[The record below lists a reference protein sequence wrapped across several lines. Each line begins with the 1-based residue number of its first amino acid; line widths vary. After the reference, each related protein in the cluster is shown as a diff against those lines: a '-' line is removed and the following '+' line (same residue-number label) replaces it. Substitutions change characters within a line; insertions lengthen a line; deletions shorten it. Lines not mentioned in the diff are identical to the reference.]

1 MNIQSSSTLKKIIIS
16 FLTFLLIH
24 IAKAQNNNF
33 SVCFGKSATITG
45 SAGQVI
51 NLYTQLLGGTLVGSG
66 ISVTTNPLISNTT
79 YYLGDASNALL
90 PRIPIVVAVNPLPSS
105 NISSSSNNF
114 CLGKSSTLT
123 ATTSSS
129 FENKINFSG
138 VYGLAN
144 SVIKNNNTNGGID
157 INFMPDS
164 LILVSSSDN
173 GSGNPGYSEYAFRAN
188 ASGTIKFN
196 WYFTCLDGSI
206 YDYPTI
212 AINNGVFNYLNG
224 YALSSSIQNQRGSHT
239 QTVMIGD
246 TVRLRIETVDNLF
259 ASGKC
264 VISGLIAPIPATV
277 SVDWYSTAIGGT
289 SLGNGNTYTA
299 TPTSSGSKNY
309 YAESVSSNGC
319 TSATRVL
326 TNLNVYSAPIF
337 SINGPSSICPAQTV
351 TLNAI
356 GNNNFVWSNGVING
370 IPFSPAATNTYK
382 LIATTSNGCKDSAF
396 KTVVLN
402 NAPNIAINT
411 SAPSGQVCA
420 GTPVTLSG
428 TGANSYVWNNGI
440 TNAVAFTPVS
450 SANYILTGTD
460 SNGCSNSI
468 AQFITVNA
476 LPNVIINSVPSNAL
490 VCAGSTATLTAS
502 GASTY
507 NWSGGIINGQAF
519 TPSGTV
525 TYTVTATDL
534 NGCVK
539 AVNKT
544 VSVTSLPNL
553 SISSI
558 PQIDTI
564 CSGSNMTLFGN
575 GAANY
580 VWSNSII
587 NGTVFNPT
595 ITTTYTLTG
604 TGANGCSTTLNK
616 TIVINT
622 LPIITINSTPT
633 NTSVCSGTSVILS
646 AFGANTYTWS
656 GGITNNIAFNAS
668 STINYS
674 VTGTDLNGCSN
685 SASQIITVKP
695 KPIISINAN
704 PVNAIVCAGLP
715 ATLTATGAVTYNWNN
730 NVLNAVSFIP
740 NVSGTYVVNA
750 IGANGCTS
758 SDSLVISI
766 QAAPS
771 YSTTVNGNS
780 ISANQA
786 NANYQWLDCNSNLQ
800 IPSQINQIYTPSQN
814 GAYAVIVS
822 QGACTD
828 TSACV
833 NITNI
838 GIQTISDNDQIISI
852 FPNPNN
858 GAFTIQSKT
867 KGEYVILNELGQT
880 LQTFQTN
887 GENNYSVNLKGLAN
901 GIYFLKGKN
910 GEQVVNEKIILQN
923 L

>member
-1 MNIQSSSTLKKIIIS
+1 MLYFTLKKGC
-16 FLTFLLIH
+16 FFFVF
-24 IAKAQNNNF
+24 IALFQVLKSQNNYTICSGNTV
-33 SVCFGKSATITG
+33 SITG
-45 SAGQVI
+45 APSQNVK
-51 NLYTQLLGGTLVGSG
+51 LYTQYTGGSFIGAG
-66 ISVTTNPLISNTT
+66 ISVTTPVLTSSTT
-79 YYLGDASNALL
+79 YYIEDASNALI
-90 PRIPIVVAVNPLPSS
+90 PRIPVVVAVNPLPSS
-105 NISSSSNNF
+105 TITSSLNNF

-123 ATTSSS
+123 ALSSNS

-138 VYGLAN
+138 VYGIAN

-157 INFMPDS
+157 INFFPDS
-164 LILVSSSDN
+164 LVLVSSGDN
-173 GSGNPGYSEYAFRAN
+173 NSGNPGYSEYAFRAN

-196 WYFTCLDGSI
+196 WHFTCLDGSI

-212 AINNGVFNYLNG
+212 ALNNGPFNYFNA
-224 YALSSSIQNQRGSHT
+224 YALSSSVQNQRGSHT
-239 QTVMIGD
+239 QTVTIGD

-259 ASGKC
+259 APGKC
-264 VISGLIAPIPATV
+264 VISGLIAPIPASV
-277 SVDWYSTAIGGT
+277 SVDWYSTAIGGI
-289 SLGNGNTYTA
+289 SLGNGNTYIA
-299 TPTSSGSKNY
+299 MPTSSGFKNY

-319 TSATRVL
+319 PSATRAL
-326 TNLNVYSAPIF
+326 ANLNVYSAPVF
-337 SINGPSSICPAQTV
+337 SISGPSSICPGQTV

-402 NAPNIAINT
+402 NAPSIAINT

-420 GTPVTLSG
+420 GTLVTLSG
-428 TGANSYVWNNGI
+428 TGANTYAWNNGI

-519 TPSGTV
+519 IPSGTV

-544 VSVTSLPNL
+544 VSVTSVPNL
-553 SISSI
+553 SINSI

-564 CSGSNMTLFGN
+564 CSGSNLTLFGS
-575 GAANY
+575 GAVNY
-580 VWSNSII
+580 LWSNGVV

-595 ITTTYTLTG
+595 TTKTYILTG

-616 TIVINT
+616 TIVVNS
-622 LPIITINSTPT
+622 LPIITINSNPT
-633 NTSVCSGTSVILS
+633 NTAVCSGASVTLS

-656 GGITNNIAFNAS
+656 GGITNNVAFNAIN
-668 STINYS
+668 TINYS
-674 VTGTDLNGCSN
+674 VIGTDLNGCS
-685 SASQIITVKP
+685 STASQTITVNP
-695 KPIISINAN
+695 APLISINTN
-704 PVNAIVCAGLP
+704 PVNGIVCNGLP

-730 NVLNAVSFIP
+730 NILNAVPFIP
-740 NVSGTYVVNA
+740 SVSGTYVVNA
-750 IGANGCTS
+750 TGTNGCTS
-758 SDSLVISI
+758 SDSIVISI

-771 YSTTVNGNS
+771 YTTTVNGNS
-780 ISANQA
+780 IIANQA
-786 NANYQWLDCNSNLQ
+786 NANYQWLDCNSNAQ

-833 NITNI
+833 SITNI
-838 GIQTISDNDQIISI
+838 WIQTISGNESIVSI

-858 GAFTIQSKT
+858 GAFTIQSKI
-867 KGEYVILNELGQT
+867 KGEYNIINELGQSIK
-880 LQTFQTN
+880 TFQTN
-887 GENNYSVNLKGLAN
+887 AGNNFSINLKGLAN

-910 GEQVVNEKIILQN
+910 GNQAVNEKIIIEN